1 METRPGWEGVDE
13 HGARRE
19 QSFRRQKSSPLD
31 GVKYPFSEQRKA
43 CSTISLPFDQFQ
55 LGDVFLDHP
64 IIDPP
69 GEPGSHRLFVFLY
82 SNSKG
87 LEFGKVAALHLSQPW
102 IEEFSLAAAQHL
114 RKLLNQ
120 VISQIDLRV
129 KLTKLG
135 QRFQLLATQLF
146 RAAKKQESSLS
157 WGRKR
162 RGLG

>member
-31 GVKYPFSEQRKA
+31 GVKYPCSEQRKA

-64 IIDPP
+64 IIDSP

-82 SNSKG
+82 SNSIG
-87 LEFGKVAALHLSQPW
+87 LACAKVAALHL
-102 IEEFSLAAAQHL
+102 I
-114 RKLLNQ
+114 
-120 VISQIDLRV
+120 
-129 KLTKLG
+129 
-135 QRFQLLATQLF
+135 QRCSD
-146 RAAKKQESSLS
+146 E
-157 WGRKR
+157 
-162 RGLG
+162 